1 MAGERGL
8 ACFRQL
14 RPIEP
19 GLVRNVSR
27 VCMPVGSTRPRLA
40 RAWFVVLLLLG
51 RTAAAET
58 DGMLAFTP
66 DADTYVHAR
75 ARGRSFGTARR
86 LWVSDAPAR
95 QSFLRFTVTGIG
107 ARAVGQAVLRLTV
120 GPGRRAASSTGG
132 RVRLVTDNGWTEART
147 TYNTRPAVGPVLAQQ
162 GAVRARQA
170 VDFDVTA
177 AVVGDGTYSFA
188 LESPA
193 RNAVWYRSRQA
204 RSGRPELRVVL
215 APPEPKPE
223 VLGVEDLGFGPAI
236 EPDDN
241 NKATAQK
248 PESKLWYDDGTW
260 WATLFEPG
268 AGAYRIH
275 RLDPAT
281 DTWIDTGTFVDE
293 RPMSRQDAL
302 SDGAGLYMVSRFDGA
317 PPESRLLRY
326 TYSPASRSHVLDPG
340 FPVRIPGGGTESMTL
355 ARDSGGTLWI
365 AYTLNDQVFVATTLG
380 SDLDWS
386 APLVVPV
393 AEGTTVRPDDIAGVQ
408 RLQGGIGVFWS
419 NQLTDK
425 FYFAVHR
432 DGAPAADP
440 AAWQLEIAA
449 AGGRVADDHFNLKL
463 ASDGR
468 LFAAVKTSRSNPSS
482 TLIGLLVRSPGGVW
496 SPLHKVT
503 DVDFHPTRPLCMLD
517 EAARRVYVFYSLD
530 QSAIYYKTSDLDSI
544 SFPDGPGTPFIVS
557 TLATDINNPTSTKQN
572 VDASTGLVVLASSSE
587 RMTYWHRRLD
597 LAAPISAR

>member
-1 MAGERGL
+1 M
-8 ACFRQL
+8 
-14 RPIEP
+14 
-19 GLVRNVSR
+19 RNVSH
-27 VCMPVGSTRPRLA
+27 VCMPVGSTRPRVA
-40 RAWFVVLLLLG
+40 RRAWFVALLLLG
-51 RTAAAET
+51 RIAAAET
-58 DGMLAFTP
+58 DGMVAFPP
-66 DADTYVHAR
+66 DADTYVHAG

-86 LWVSDAPAR
+86 LWVSGAPVR

-107 ARAVGQAVLRLTV
+107 ARVVGQAILRLTV
-120 GPGRRAASSTGG
+120 APGRRAASSAGG
-132 RVRLVTDNGWTEART
+132 RVHLVTDNGWTEAGT
-147 TYNTRPAVGPVLAQQ
+147 TYHTRPPVDGPVLAQQ
-162 GAVRARQA
+162 GAVGVKQT

-193 RNAVWYRSRQA
+193 RDAVWYRSRQA
-204 RSGRPELRVVL
+204 RSGRPELRVML
-215 APPEPKPE
+215 APEPKPE
-223 VLGVEDLGFGPAI
+223 VLGVEDLGFGPAV
-236 EPDDN
+236 ETAV

-248 PESKLWYDDGTW
+248 PESKLWFHDGTW
-260 WATLFEPG
+260 WAALFAPG
-268 AGAYRIH
+268 AGEYRIH

-293 RPMSRQDAL
+293 RPMSRQDVL

-365 AYTLNDQVFVATTLG
+365 AYTLNDQVFVASTLG

-386 APLVVPV
+386 APFVVPV
-393 AEGTTVRPDDIAGVQ
+393 GEGTTVDPDDIAGVQ
-408 RLQGGIGVFWS
+408 RLPGGIGVFWS

-449 AGGRVADDHFNLKL
+449 AGGNVADDHFNLKL

-530 QSAIYYKTSDLDSI
+530 QSAIYYKTSDVDSLA
-544 SFPDGPGTPFIVS
+544 FPDGSGTPFIVS

-572 VDASTGLVVLASSSE
+572 VDAGTGLVVLASSSE

-597 LAAPISAR
+597 LAPPMSTR

>member
-19 GLVRNVSR
+19 GLVRNVSH

-58 DGMLAFTP
+58 DGVLAFTP

-147 TYNTRPAVGPVLAQQ
+147 TYNTRPAAGPVLAQQ
-162 GAVRARQA
+162 GAVRAKQA

-188 LESPA
+188 LDSPA
-193 RNAVWYRSRQA
+193 RDAVWYRSRQA

-293 RPMSRQDAL
+293 RPMSRQDVL
-302 SDGAGLYMVSRFDGA
+302 PDGGRLYMVSRFDGT
-317 PPESRLLRY
+317 PPVSRLLRF

-340 FPVRIPGGGTESMTL
+340 FPVSIPGGGTESMTL

-440 AAWQLEIAA
+440 AAWLLEIAA

-468 LFAAVKTSRSNPSS
+468 LFAAVKTSHHTPSS
-482 TLIGLLVRSPGGVW
+482 ALIGLLVRSPAGVW
-496 SPLHKVT
+496 SPLHEVT
-503 DVDFHPTRPLCMLD
+503 DVASNPTRPLCVLD

-572 VDASTGLVVLASSSE
+572 VDASTGLVVLASSTE
-587 RMTYWHRRLD
+587 RMTYWHRRID
-597 LAAPISAR
+597 LAPPVSTR